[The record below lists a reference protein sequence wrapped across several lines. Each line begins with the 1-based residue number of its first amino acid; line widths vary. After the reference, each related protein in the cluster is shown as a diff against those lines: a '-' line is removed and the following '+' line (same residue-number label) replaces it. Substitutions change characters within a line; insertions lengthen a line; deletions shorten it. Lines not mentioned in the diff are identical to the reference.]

1 VDSVGGTSF
10 VQILSK
16 KKDYVYTTVLT
27 IPATRLNPD
36 GKSQILFS
44 EAPSGNPPALH
55 FWFPPGESRG
65 YEFVNF
71 PNAPIP
77 DRSSAPAQF
86 QLRTEGARNSPPQLE
101 GNAADLYALREALSK
116 IENGKFRAA
125 RDYFKRNY
133 FLATNREGAIT
144 SFLLALLMTDRN
156 QAAESLALVNRL
168 DPQRARVLSQLDV
181 NGVVES
187 LPSARI
193 ESEGAPGPSVP
204 AEFCA
209 RKDGRRHSADR
220 HRRFR
225 EARREGRFVAG
236 RDGIGQE
243 A

>member
-1 VDSVGGTSF
+1 MVLRISGALTLILSTVGFLNATTPATFNVTEPLSVAGVPPVTLGPGTYVIRTVDSVGGTSF

-44 EAPSGNPPALH
+44 EAPLGNPPALP

-101 GNAADLYALREALSK
+101 GNAADL
-116 IENGKFRAA
+116 
-125 RDYFKRNY
+125 
-133 FLATNREGAIT
+133 
-144 SFLLALLMTDRN
+144 
-156 QAAESLALVNRL
+156 
-168 DPQRARVLSQLDV
+168 
-181 NGVVES
+181 
-187 LPSARI
+187 
-193 ESEGAPGPSVP
+193 
-204 AEFCA
+204 
-209 RKDGRRHSADR
+209 
-220 HRRFR
+220 
-225 EARREGRFVAG
+225 
-236 RDGIGQE
+236 
-243 A
+243 